1 MIQVVILGSREMR
14 YRTGCCGS
22 RSMEEVVLGYIS
34 NLYRRFGQKRLQC
47 RYVDTA
53 DPEAR
58 CYPTILQMVQRNEI
72 SLPAVLLNGELILHG
87 RNSLYQLP
95 EIIEQALQENT
106 DQPKTDPQNKT

>member
-1 MIQVVILGSREMR
+1 MIQVVILGSREIR

-34 NLYRRFGQKRLQC
+34 NIYRRFGQTKLQC

-53 DPEAR
+53 DSEAGY
-58 CYPTILQMVQRNEI
+58 YPTILEKIQKNEI
-72 SLPAVLLNGELILHG
+72 SLPAILLNGELILHG

-95 EIIEQALQENT
+95 ELIEQALRENT
-106 DQPKTDPQNKT
+106 DQPKADPHNRT

>member
-1 MIQVVILGSREMR
+1 MIQVAILGSREIR

-22 RSMEEVVLGYIS
+22 RSMEEVVLGHIS
-34 NLYRRFGQKRLQC
+34 NLYRRFGQKSLQC

-53 DPEAR
+53 DSEAGY
-58 CYPTILQMVQRNEI
+58 YPTILQAVQRNEI

-95 EIIEQALQENT
+95 EFIEQALRENT
-106 DQPKTDPQNKT
+106 E